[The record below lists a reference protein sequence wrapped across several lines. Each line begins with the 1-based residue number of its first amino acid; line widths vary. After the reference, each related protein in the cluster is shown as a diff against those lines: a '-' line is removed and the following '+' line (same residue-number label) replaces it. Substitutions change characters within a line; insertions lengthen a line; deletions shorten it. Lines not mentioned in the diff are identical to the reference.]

1 MDLENLYICKV
12 LYLGQPPVVKRA
24 NRLEHS
30 TDLIKEI
37 HEKILD
43 EEKLKNCFEC
53 GICTASCSMTE
64 MLGTE
69 YSPRKLLEDIYSNPE
84 DVLASEAI
92 WFCAWC
98 YRCHSRCPQ
107 ALDLPEIFLFMRST
121 AAKRGYTQGFDKAL
135 QKIVKNVPLP
145 LVTTVVC
152 FHPERASLKTD
163 EVLDRIEQMREEQ
176 VKSKKKERSAKS
188 SKRKI
193 AIIGSGPAGLTAA
206 YELGRK
212 GCNVTVFE
220 ALSEAGG
227 MLRKGIPEKRLPK
240 QLVVKEIQFIKD
252 LGVEIKTGMKIGKD
266 LHFDDLKKEG
276 FKAVFIA
283 AGAHKSHRLKIEGL
297 ELKGVTY
304 ALDFLWDVNTRK
316 RVDVG
321 KNVVVIGGGNVA
333 VDAARTAR
341 FLGADEVT
349 ILYRRSKDEMPAN
362 LREVQEAEHER
373 VKIEFLVSPKRVL
386 GENGKVIGIECA
398 HMQLGEP
405 DETGRK
411 KASPVEGSDF
421 KRETDMVILAIG
433 ETPELGF
440 LPREIELNEDGTLWV
455 NPITMETSLR
465 GVFGGGDAVTG
476 PASVIEAIRDG
487 KRAAESIEKYI
498 KALEE

>member
-1 MDLENLYICKV
+1 
-12 LYLGQPPVVKRA
+12 
-24 NRLEHS
+24 LEHS
-30 TDLIKEI
+30 TNIVKEI

-64 MLGTE
+64 MLGND
-69 YSPRKLLEDIYSNPE
+69 YSPRRLLEDIYSNPE
-84 DVLASEAI
+84 EVLASEAI

-98 YRCHSRCPQ
+98 YRCHDRCPQ
-107 ALDLPEIFLFMRST
+107 ALDLPEIFLFMRSA
-121 AAKRGYTQGFDKAL
+121 AAKRGRMQGFDKAL

-163 EVLDRIEQMREEQ
+163 EILDRIEQMREEQ
-176 VKSKKKERSAKS
+176 VKSKKKEKSGKS
-188 SKRKI
+188 SKEKI
-193 AIIGSGPAGLTAA
+193 AVIGSGPAGLTAA
-206 YELGRK
+206 YELGKK
-212 GCNVTVFE
+212 GYDVTVFE

-240 QLVVKEIQFIKD
+240 QVVAKEIQFIKD
-252 LGVEIKTGMKIGKD
+252 LGVEIKTGIKIGKD
-266 LHFDDLKKEG
+266 LHFENLKKEG
-276 FKAVFIA
+276 FKAVFIG
-283 AGAHKSHRLKIEGL
+283 AGAHKSHQLKIEGS
-297 ELKGVTY
+297 ELKGVAH
-304 ALDFLWDVNTRK
+304 ALDFLWDVNTGK
-316 RVDVG
+316 KVDVG

-333 VDAARTAR
+333 VDAALTAR
-341 FLGADEVT
+341 CLGANEVT

-362 LREVQEAEHER
+362 LREVQEAEHEG

-386 GENGKVIGIECA
+386 GESGKVSGIECVR
-398 HMQLGEP
+398 MQLGEP

-433 ETPELGF
+433 ESPDLGF
-440 LPREIELNEDGTLWV
+440 LPQDIELNEDGTLWV
-455 NPITMETSLR
+455 NPITLETSMP
-465 GVFGGGDAVTG
+465 GVFGGGDAVSG

-487 KRAAESIEKYI
+487 KRAAEEIENYVKSS
-498 KALEE
+498 KEG

>member
-1 MDLENLYICKV
+1 LE
-12 LYLGQPPVVKRA
+12 R
-24 NRLEHS
+24 S
-30 TDLIKEI
+30 TNIVKEI

-43 EEKLKNCFEC
+43 VEKLKNCFEC

-64 MLGTE
+64 MLGND
-69 YSPRKLLEDIYSNPE
+69 YSPRRLLEDIYSNPE
-84 DVLASEAI
+84 EVLASEAI

-98 YRCHSRCPQ
+98 YRCHDRCPQ
-107 ALDLPEIFLFMRST
+107 ALDLPEIFLFMRSA
-121 AAKRGYTQGFDKAL
+121 AAKRGRMQGFDKAL

-163 EVLDRIEQMREEQ
+163 EILDRIEQMREEQ
-176 VKSKKKERSAKS
+176 VKSKKKEKS
-188 SKRKI
+188 GKFSKEKI
-193 AIIGSGPAGLTAA
+193 AVIGSGPAGLTAA
-206 YELGRK
+206 YELGKK
-212 GCNVTVFE
+212 GYDVTVFE

-240 QLVVKEIQFIKD
+240 QVVAKEIQFIKD
-252 LGVEIKTGMKIGKD
+252 LDVEIKTGIKIGKD
-266 LHFDDLKKEG
+266 LHFENLKKEG
-276 FKAVFIA
+276 FKAVFIG
-283 AGAHKSHRLKIEGL
+283 AGAHKSHQLKIEGS

-304 ALDFLWDVNTRK
+304 ALDFLWDANTGK
-316 RVDVG
+316 KVDVG

-341 FLGADEVT
+341 CLGANEVT

-362 LREVQEAEHER
+362 LREVQEAEHEG

-386 GENGKVIGIECA
+386 GESGKVSGIECVR
-398 HMQLGEP
+398 MQLGEP

-433 ETPELGF
+433 ESPDLEF
-440 LPREIELNEDGTLWV
+440 LPKGIELNEDGTLWV
-455 NPITMETSLR
+455 NPITLETSMP
-465 GVFGGGDAVTG
+465 GVFGGGDAVSG

-487 KRAAESIEKYI
+487 KRAAEAIENYVKSW
-498 KALEE
+498 KEG